1 MVNANFDITIDHA
14 FNGNGH
20 PAFIIKIANQFIEIN
35 IYISIDQVEELKKI
49 TTDSVTC
56 IQAGE
61 SANSPV
67 HWKKADDGEIY
78 ILIGEDCESWDIV
91 LTISIDLIAEIITGI
106 NDLV

>member
-49 TTDSVTC
+49 R
-56 IQAGE
+56 
-61 SANSPV
+61 
-67 HWKKADDGEIY
+67 
-78 ILIGEDCESWDIV
+78 ILLNEMMN
-91 LTISIDLIAEIITGI
+91 ID
-106 NDLV
+106 

>member
-14 FNGNGH
+14 FNGN

-49 TTDSVTC
+49 TTDSVSY

-67 HWKKADDGEIY
+67 HWKKGVMARFIF
-78 ILIGEDCESWDIV
+78 
-91 LTISIDLIAEIITGI
+91 
-106 NDLV
+106 

>member
-1 MVNANFDITIDHA
+1 MVNANFDTTIDHA

-20 PAFIIKIANQFIEIN
+20 PAFIIKIANQYIEIN
-35 IYISIDQVEELKKI
+35 IYISMDQVEELKKI
-49 TTDSVTC
+49 TTDSVAYMK
-56 IQAGE
+56 AGE

-67 HWKKADDGEIY
+67 YWKKGDDGEIY

-106 NDLV
+106 TDLV

>member
-20 PAFIIKIANQFIEIN
+20 PAFIIKIANQFI
-35 IYISIDQVEELKKI
+35 ISIDQVEELQKI
-49 TTDSVTC
+49 TTDSVAY

-67 HWKKADDGEIY
+67 HWKKGDDGEIY